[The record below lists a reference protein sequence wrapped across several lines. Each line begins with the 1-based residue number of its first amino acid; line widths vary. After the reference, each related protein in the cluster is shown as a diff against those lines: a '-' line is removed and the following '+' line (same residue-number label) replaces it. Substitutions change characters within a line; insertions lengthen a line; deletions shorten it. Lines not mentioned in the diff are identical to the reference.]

1 MYSEGRYLRLYDVL
15 KKIAYLLIYLVCGTR
30 KKNKNGLTIV
40 TYHRVDG
47 YEKSADPLVVSIP
60 TFRKHIEHYKNIYK
74 IISADEL
81 ASIIQGKQEI
91 SSPLCLITFDD
102 GWRDNYV
109 NAFDI
114 LKKYSVPAIIFVS
127 TEHMG
132 NSDLFWFARIKTILE
147 NIESANTNDWTDDL
161 LVDIRGHLHEIAS
174 LKSNQRGR
182 KIEQVLDIMK
192 HMKYRDIEKV
202 IDALSGKYAA
212 HNVSRERVTL
222 SWDEMREM
230 INNGISFGTHG
241 KRHAILTLLDD
252 QDLEREIKESK
263 EQLEENINKDVK
275 YIAYPN
281 GNYDDRVI
289 RYAKKYGYVAAF
301 TCEQGINM
309 SVNNQFEI
317 KRNYISEYSSYGL
330 SGSYSEL
337 FFEVELS
344 GVRKKS
350 RTIILEMMR
359 RIGYAD

>member
-1 MYSEGRYLRLYDVL
+1 MYPEERYLRLYDVL
-15 KKIAYLLIYLVCGTR
+15 KKIAYLLIYLVCGAR
-30 KKNKNGLTIV
+30 NKNKNGLTVV

-47 YEKSADPLVVSIP
+47 YERSADPLVVSIP
-60 TFRKHIEHYKNIYK
+60 TFRKQIEHYKKIYK

-102 GWRDNYV
+102 GWRDNYL

-114 LKKYSVPAIIFVS
+114 LKTYAVPAIIFVS
-127 TEHMG
+127 TEHVG
-132 NSDLFWFARIKTILE
+132 NRDLYWFARIKTILE
-147 NIESANTNDWTDDL
+147 NIECANTNDWTHDL
-161 LVDIRGHLHEIAS
+161 LVDIRGHLNDIAG
-174 LKSNQRGR
+174 LKRNQRGR

-212 HNVSRERVTL
+212 HKVSRERATL

-241 KRHAILTLLDD
+241 KRHAVLTLLDD

-263 EQLEENINKDVK
+263 EQLEANIKKDVK

-281 GNYDDRVI
+281 GNYNDTVI
-289 RYAKKYGYVAAF
+289 RYVRENGYVAAF
-301 TCEQGINM
+301 TCNPGINRL
-309 SVNNQFEI
+309 VDKVYEI
-317 KRNYISEYSSYGL
+317 RRCFVSEKSSEGLCGRYSD
-330 SGSYSEL
+330 L
-337 FFEVELS
+337 FFNVELS
-344 GVRKKS
+344 GIRHDIRKFIN
-350 RTIILEMMR
+350 RDRNNL
-359 RIGYAD
+359 